1 MPADPVEE
9 AAERLYAL
17 PLEEFVRERGAAAK
31 ALRQAGDKEAA
42 SQVAKL
48 PKPSQVAW
56 TANQLARE
64 GADDLLEAGAA
75 LRDAQLGGGGRE
87 AVREAAAA
95 EREAIDALLRRAGEL
110 RPLSRDASDRLRALL
125 HAVAADEE
133 LRERFA
139 AGRLVEEP
147 SGGGG
152 WPLGGFVAP
161 ASTAPSRAR
170 TRSRGD
176 RKPARRG
183 DRDAERK
190 VAERRERERKAA
202 ERQKREAARR
212 REEAERRKWE
222 RRLKAARESAE
233 AARQRLEAA
242 QEAYES
248 ARHEV
253 ARIEEQLD

>member
-1 MPADPVEE
+1 VPDDPVEE
-9 AAERLYAL
+9 AADRLYGL
-17 PLEEFVRERGAAAK
+17 PLEQFVTERGAAAK
-31 ALRQAGDKEAA
+31 ALRQAGEKEAA
-42 SQVAKL
+42 AQVAKL

-64 GADDLLEAGAA
+64 GAQELLDAGEA
-75 LRDAQLGGGGRE
+75 LREAQLGGGGRE

-95 EREAIDALLRRAGEL
+95 EREAVDALLRRAGEL

-147 SGGGG
+147 AGGGA

-161 ASTAPSRAR
+161 ASTAASKERTKAAGSRK
-170 TRSRGD
+170 T
-176 RKPARRG
+176 ARRG

-190 VAERRERERKAA
+190 AAERRERERKAA
-202 ERQKREAARR
+202 ERQEREAARR

-242 QEAYES
+242 QEAYDS